1 MARSTKF
8 STDFNIREALKRNRQ
23 LLTGAQESGRA
34 ALAGYEELAPQY
46 NTAVERARNYQGTL
60 TRDYNRYVQDRNQAV
75 DTYNTEL
82 KKRYSAYQGAY
93 QGAANQYNVELQQRY
108 QTYQNVTAQGAGLER
123 NYQVAQ
129 QELNRLSGIKDSA
142 AQQANKLYGTYS
154 SQYSQATT
162 TGQQQYQ
169 SQLGS
174 YRTQIGNLQKNV
186 QTYQG
191 ELSGISQ
198 NIAAQQ
204 RNISGQE
211 NFRNLFANNAEI
223 AGRFVVDSTNK
234 MYRVFTDDQNR
245 YQKAQEYD
253 VIDSGYYRGYTRQL
267 GMVTDSGYGSLTNVI
282 KDLSNRGT
290 KTLADAVY
298 ERYQRGA
305 STYDTYKATAD
316 RTQTYIGY
324 INQANQ
330 RISGYQ
336 KNIQS
341 YLGDLENKNRQI
353 ELASSAITR
362 TDKSYQDLLK
372 DTGYV
377 TRYAQQQSA
386 GSLQN
391 YQNYLQ
397 NTYNPSVNTYNQYVS
412 GTFNPAAQ
420 VYQNFMGS
428 GQVQQALRDYQSFAG
443 DGDYANRASASQL
456 KAYQDYAA
464 DTGFVDRAAS
474 DTKAVYDASQ
484 QEYSRLQAAY
494 EGMAPQLNEYTQ
506 QAETAKQQVLTLS
519 GQAPGLQRSL
529 AIDTEARKRGDRLGY
544 RQSILVARNRR
555 ARFS

>member
-23 LLTGAQESGRA
+23 LLTGAQETGRT

-46 NTAVERARNYQGTL
+46 NQAVERARNYQSTL

-93 QGAANQYNVELQQRY
+93 QGAANQYNVELQRRKSVY
-108 QTYQNVTAQGAGLER
+108 ENISAQGSGLER
-123 NYQVAQ
+123 SYQTAQ
-129 QELNRLSGIKDSA
+129 QGLNRLSGIKDSA

-154 SQYSQATT
+154 SQYSAATK

-169 SQLGS
+169 SQLGGYQS
-174 YRTQIGNLQKNV
+174 EISNL
-186 QTYQG
+186 
-191 ELSGISQ
+191 
-198 NIAAQQ
+198 
-204 RNISGQE
+204 
-211 NFRNLFANNAEI
+211 
-223 AGRFVVDSTNK
+223 
-234 MYRVFTDDQNR
+234 
-245 YQKAQEYD
+245 
-253 VIDSGYYRGYTRQL
+253 
-267 GMVTDSGYGSLTNVI
+267 
-282 KDLSNRGT
+282 
-290 KTLADAVY
+290 
-298 ERYQRGA
+298 
-305 STYDTYKATAD
+305 
-316 RTQTYIGY
+316 
-324 INQANQ
+324 
-330 RISGYQ
+330 Q

-341 YLGDLENKNRQI
+341 YQTDIANKNKGIELFQGYIQDTQANRLFYKTYTGRTGTTYLVKPEKSKYAKHTIYELTGVTGLGNPITGPGMTISDLYKSMGSNIDWNKIGDYYDVTYNYQTKGKSYTDYVYDQYRSGQTNYQRYKNAVSSVQKLNNNIQRYLDTIAGKQAQIENRNRQI
-353 ELASSAITR
+353 ELASGAITR
-362 TDKSYQDLLK
+362 ADKNYQDLLK

-386 GSLQN
+386 GALQN
-391 YQNYLQ
+391 YQRYLQ

-412 GTFNPAAQ
+412 GTYNPAAQ
-420 VYQNFMGS
+420 AYQNFMGS

-443 DGDYANRASASQL
+443 DRNYADRASASQL

-464 DTGFVDRAAS
+464 DTGYVDRAAS

-494 EGMAPQLNEYTQ
+494 EGMAPQLSEYSQ
-506 QAETAKQQVLTLS
+506 QAETAKQQVLTLA

-544 RQSILVARNRR
+544 RRSILSQGYKRRGAAR
-555 ARFS
+555 

>member
-8 STDFNIREALKRNRQ
+8 ATDFNIREALKRNRQ

-82 KKRYSAYQGAY
+82 KKRYSAYQSAY
-93 QGAANQYNVELQQRY
+93 QGAANQYNVELQRRKSVY
-108 QTYQNVTAQGAGLER
+108 ENISAQGSGLER
-123 NYQVAQ
+123 SYQVAQ
-129 QELNRLSGIKDSA
+129 QELNRLRGIKDAA

-154 SQYSQATT
+154 SQYSAATK

-169 SQLGS
+169 SQVSGYQS
-174 YRTQIGNLQKNV
+174 QISNLQKEAQGYSANITALTEDI
-186 QTYQG
+186 QTQQDKIQRQQNYANRYLNKP
-191 ELSGISQ
+191 ELG
-198 NIAAQQ
+198 
-204 RNISGQE
+204 
-211 NFRNLFANNAEI
+211 
-223 AGRFVVDSTNK
+223 GRYVVDSTNK
-234 MYRVFTDDQNR
+234 IYRVFRDDRNR
-245 YQKAQEYD
+245 YQSAQEYKPFS
-253 VIDSGYYRGYTRQL
+253 SGFALAL
-267 GMVTDSGYGSLTNVI
+267 GKVTDSGYGSLNNVI
-282 KDLSNRGT
+282 KSLSRYQNLT
-290 KTLADAVY
+290 FADAVY
-298 ERYQRGA
+298 ERYRRGA
-305 STYDTYKATAD
+305 SSYYTYQAAANRAQSYSNIVQGAYDK
-316 RTQTYIGY
+316 IG
-324 INQANQ
+324 
-330 RISGYQ
+330 GYQ
-336 KNIQS
+336 KQISNFQTGIT
-341 YLGDLENKNRQI
+341 NNRQR
-353 ELASSAITR
+353 ITNLG
-362 TDKSYQDLLK
+362 TQITGINTNLQNLLK

-386 GSLQN
+386 GALQN
-391 YQNYLQ
+391 YERYLQ

-420 VYQNFMGS
+420 AYQNFMGS

-443 DGDYANRASASQL
+443 DRDYANRASASQL

-494 EGMAPQLNEYTQ
+494 EGMVPQINEYSQ
-506 QAETAKQQVLTLS
+506 QAETAKQQVLTLA

-544 RQSILVARNRR
+544 RRSILSQGYKRRGAAR
-555 ARFS
+555 

>member
-8 STDFNIREALKRNRQ
+8 ATDFNIREALKRNRQ

-93 QGAANQYNVELQQRY
+93 QGAANQYNVELQRRKSVY
-108 QTYQNVTAQGAGLER
+108 ENISAQGSGLER
-123 NYQVAQ
+123 SYQAAQ
-129 QELNRLSGIKDSA
+129 QELNRLSGIKDAA

-154 SQYSQATT
+154 SQYSAATK

-169 SQLGS
+169 SQLGG
-174 YRTQIGNLQKNV
+174 YQAQISDLQKNI

-191 ELSGISQ
+191 ELGTFTQ
-198 NIAAQQ
+198 NISNRQRYI
-204 RNISGQE
+204 RNISKLP
-211 NFRNLFANNAEI
+211 NFYKVYTNL
-223 AGRFVVDSTNK
+223 AGRSFAVQPESAMRSSQTTPKFYNISEISSTGELK
-234 MYRVFTDDQNR
+234 LGSEYRRSYYESSIYNDIVRNYQSKGESVTDYAYSR
-245 YQKAQEYD
+245 YQAGDFDYD
-253 VIDSGYYRGYTRQL
+253 RYRSVVGKTQ
-267 GMVTDSGYGSLTNVI
+267 SLL
-282 KDLSNRGT
+282 DLSSKHADAIQGY
-290 KTLADAVY
+290 LAD
-298 ERYQRGA
+298 
-305 STYDTYKATAD
+305 
-316 RTQTYIGY
+316 I
-324 INQANQ
+324 
-330 RISGYQ
+330 
-336 KNIQS
+336 
-341 YLGDLENKNRQI
+341 ENKNRQI
-353 ELASSAITR
+353 ELASGAITR
-362 TDKSYQDLLK
+362 ADKSYQDLLK

-386 GSLQN
+386 GALQS
-391 YQNYLQ
+391 YQRYLQ
-397 NTYNPSVNTYNQYVS
+397 NTYNPSVASYNQYAS
-412 GTFNPAAQ
+412 GTYTPAAQ
-420 VYQNFMGS
+420 AYQNFMGS

-443 DGDYANRASASQL
+443 DRDYANRASASQL

-474 DTKAVYDASQ
+474 DTKAIYDASQ

-544 RQSILVARNRR
+544 RRSILSQGYKRRGAAR
-555 ARFS
+555 

>member
-8 STDFNIREALKRNRQ
+8 ATDFNIREALKRNRQ

-34 ALAGYEELAPQY
+34 ALAGYEELATQY
-46 NTAVERARNYQGTL
+46 NTAVEQARNYQGTL
-60 TRDYNRYVQDRNQAV
+60 TRDYNRYIQDRNQAV

-93 QGAANQYNVELQQRY
+93 QGAANQYNTELQRRKS
-108 QTYQNVTAQGAGLER
+108 TYEGIASQGSGLER
-123 NYQVAQ
+123 SYKAAQ

-142 AQQANKLYGTYS
+142 AQQATQLYGTYS
-154 SQYSQATT
+154 SQYSAATK

-169 SQLGS
+169 SQLGG
-174 YRTQIGNLQKNV
+174 YQTQISNLQKNI

-191 ELSGISQ
+191 ELQTLG
-198 NIAAQQ
+198 
-204 RNISGQE
+204 
-211 NFRNLFANNAEI
+211 
-223 AGRFVVDSTNK
+223 T
-234 MYRVFTDDQNR
+234 
-245 YQKAQEYD
+245 KAQEQQNLAD
-253 VIDSGYYRGYTRQL
+253 
-267 GMVTDSGYGSLTNVI
+267 NVI
-282 KDLSNRGT
+282 KNNENYYSVYTGRTGTTYLVKPEKSKHSKHTIYELKGIRGT
-290 KTLADAVY
+290 GDPMVGTGMTISDLYKSMGSNIDWDKIGDYYDVTYNYQTKGQSFLDYAYTRYTSGKIQYNLYKKAADRVQSLNQLSQKYSQNVQGYLAD
-298 ERYQRGA
+298 
-305 STYDTYKATAD
+305 
-316 RTQTYIGY
+316 I
-324 INQANQ
+324 
-330 RISGYQ
+330 
-336 KNIQS
+336 
-341 YLGDLENKNRQI
+341 ENKNRQI
-353 ELASSAITR
+353 ELASGAITQA
-362 TDKSYQDLLK
+362 DKSYQNLLK

-386 GSLQN
+386 GALQN
-391 YQNYLQ
+391 YERYLQ

-420 VYQNFMGS
+420 AYQNFMGS

-494 EGMAPQLNEYTQ
+494 EGMAPQLSEYTR
-506 QAETAKQQVLTLS
+506 QADTAKQQVLTLS

-544 RQSILVARNRR
+544 RRSILSQGYKRRGAAR
-555 ARFS
+555 